1 MRKPRALVI
10 HIQATPQDKG
20 DFRYY
25 LSRRENVEPV
35 ESALYQR
42 LTEFVQNRLSPEA
55 FESDLD
61 PEILALLVE
70 EEPESVSED
79 FVQDIPNGNL
89 VTIQAKR
96 KPYTMEPLNQ
106 VFIRVAKNVIK
117 HVPEPEYRAV
127 YSTTGLSTDILNVS

>member
-1 MRKPRALVI
+1 M
-10 HIQATPQDKG
+10 
-20 DFRYY
+20 
-25 LSRRENVEPV
+25 
-35 ESALYQR
+35 
-42 LTEFVQNRLSPEA
+42 QNRLSPEA